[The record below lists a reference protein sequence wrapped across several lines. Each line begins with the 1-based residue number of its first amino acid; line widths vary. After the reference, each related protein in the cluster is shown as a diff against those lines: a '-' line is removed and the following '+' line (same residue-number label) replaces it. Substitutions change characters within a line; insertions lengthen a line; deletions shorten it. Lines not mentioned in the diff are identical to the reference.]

1 MIKVLTK
8 FEKELHKIENL
19 NVFGWKLV
27 KFGYVR
33 SNHKITMNIAIHV
46 QIEMFISMVKFKWS
60 FFFGLWN
67 FDQICFAWWNSNEIR
82 FASWNSNEICFVRW
96 NLNEIG

>member
-60 FFFGLWN
+60 FFL
-67 FDQICFAWWNSNEIR
+67 DYEILTK
-82 FASWNSNEICFVRW
+82 FVLHGEIQMKFV
-96 NLNEIG
+96 LLLEIQMKFVL